1 MPDTERKFDLVI
13 FDCDGVL
20 VDSENLAIEAL
31 LDIISEQGLTLSA
44 EEAHAMFLG
53 RSLASISEILVSDY
67 HLTLTSDSLER
78 MRDRLYAAFKRE
90 LAPIE
95 GVART
100 LLSLGIPFCVAS
112 SSQLERVRLSL
123 EVTGLLHLFEGRMF
137 SASMA
142 AQGKPAPDLFLM
154 AAKALGAKPS
164 KCLVIEDSPAGV
176 VAAQRAGMNVFGFLG
191 GSHARLLPHREA
203 LERLAPALI
212 FSDMSLLPA
221 LISEY
226 NAAPG
231 PETGPFVVSVDVG
244 TGSARAG
251 VLNRSGRIL
260 ARAEHPI
267 KMQRHGADHAEHD
280 SEDIWNAVCTS
291 VKQAL
296 KLAAIDPAAVTGIS
310 FDATCSLVARGQA
323 GEQVTVSARGGDGWD
338 TIVWLDHRAIKEAD
352 ECTATGHRVLTF
364 LGGVMSPE
372 MQTPKLMWL
381 KRNLPRSWSR
391 IVNVFDLA
399 DFLTWR
405 ASGADARSQCT
416 LTCKWTY
423 LAHEAEGWS
432 RDFFESVGI
441 EDLFDR
447 SLAALPV
454 VPVGTCIGALSKAAS
469 SELGLSESCKV
480 GAGLIDA
487 YGGTLGVIGFCALS
501 REGVD
506 RHMALI
512 AGTSSCVTTL
522 SKEAR
527 PARGIWGPYLG
538 AALNDYWLNEGG
550 QSVTGALLDHVIR
563 LHGAGGEPDA
573 AMHRKITDRIMELRR
588 EHGLDLADRLHVLP
602 DFHGNRSPFADPHA
616 LGVIS
621 GLALDAGFDSLCHLY
636 WRTAVS
642 IALGVRHILDALN
655 ENGYGIDT
663 LHITGGHT
671 KNPILM
677 ELYADATGCTVIEP
691 LTEDATLLGTGM
703 VAATAAGLY
712 PSLAD
717 ACAAMHQGGARREP
731 NPKARTRFDR
741 DYAIF
746 LEMHR
751 QRQKLDAMADS

>member
-1 MPDTERKFDLVI
+1 MPSMIPKTS
-13 FDCDGVL
+13 G
-20 VDSENLAIEAL
+20 AP
-31 LDIISEQGLTLSA
+31 SA
-44 EEAHAMFLG
+44 
-53 RSLASISEILVSDY
+53 
-67 HLTLTSDSLER
+67 
-78 MRDRLYAAFKRE
+78 YA
-90 LAPIE
+90 
-95 GVART
+95 
-100 LLSLGIPFCVAS
+100 
-112 SSQLERVRLSL
+112 
-123 EVTGLLHLFEGRMF
+123 
-137 SASMA
+137 
-142 AQGKPAPDLFLM
+142 
-154 AAKALGAKPS
+154 
-164 KCLVIEDSPAGV
+164 
-176 VAAQRAGMNVFGFLG
+176 
-191 GSHARLLPHREA
+191 
-203 LERLAPALI
+203 
-212 FSDMSLLPA
+212 
-221 LISEY
+221 
-226 NAAPG
+226 
-231 PETGPFVVSVDVG
+231 
-244 TGSARAG
+244 
-251 VLNRSGRIL
+251 
-260 ARAEHPI
+260 
-267 KMQRHGADHAEHD
+267 
-280 SEDIWNAVCTS
+280 

-296 KLAAIDPAAVTGIS
+296 QLAGIDPAAVAGIS

-323 GEQVTVSARGGDGWD
+323 GEQVSVSARGGDGWD

-352 ECTATGHRVLTF
+352 ECTATGHNVLTF

-381 KRNLPRSWSR
+381 KRNLPKSWAR
-391 IVNVFDLA
+391 IGQVFDLA

-405 ASGADARSQCT
+405 ASGSQARSQCT

-423 LAHEAEGWS
+423 LAHEDYGWK

-454 VPVGTCIGALSKAAS
+454 VPVGTCIGNLSQAAAS
-469 SELGLSESCKV
+469 DLGLAQNCKV

-487 YGGTLGVIGFCALS
+487 YGGTLGVIGFCANS

-522 SKEAR
+522 SRAAR

-538 AALNDYWLNEGG
+538 AALDEFWLNEGG
-550 QSVTGALLDHVIR
+550 QSATGALLDHVIR

-573 AMHRKITDRIMELRR
+573 AMHRRITERIMDLRQ
-588 EHGLDLADRLHVLP
+588 EAGLDLAGRLHVLP

-621 GLALDAGFDSLCHLY
+621 GLSLDAGFDSLCHLY

-703 VAATAAGLY
+703 VAATAAGLF

-731 NPKARTRFDR
+731 NPQARKRFDR
-741 DYAIF
+741 DYEIF

-751 QRQKLDAMADS
+751 QRQKLDAMADGR